1 MRHCAII
8 LFLTSAVKLL
18 KASRVITKE
27 SPETTHGMEV
37 AKQNASI
44 FQVSKLSRF
53 ISNKCQKM
61 LNFTIFTELFAKSDH
76 TILPIC
82 DNYLITVDHQSPI
95 GCNTFLPASRASNH
109 DVTTI

>member
-27 SPETTHGMEV
+27 SSETTHGMEV

-44 FQVSKLSRF
+44 FHITMECMLSDER
-53 ISNKCQKM
+53 
-61 LNFTIFTELFAKSDH
+61 
-76 TILPIC
+76 
-82 DNYLITVDHQSPI
+82 
-95 GCNTFLPASRASNH
+95 
-109 DVTTI
+109 